1 MSKIGLIGAGVM
13 GKAAARKLL
22 EAGSTLNVYDTI
34 PESVEALAALGANPL
49 QSPLEAA
56 AASNFILMFL
66 PGPAEVRQCVVGPQG
81 VLAGANTGLI
91 VVDHSTVDPGTSEDM
106 TLSAA
111 KSGVDYLDAPV
122 LGRPATIGNWT
133 FPVGGRKAALD
144 KCRPV
149 LEMMGKHVIHV
160 GPSGAG
166 NRIKLLNQMMF
177 GAINAMTAEMMAVS
191 DAMGIAPKK
200 LYDTIIASQAGTVSN
215 LFIELGARI
224 AVDDDQNPT
233 FSVNLLQKDVRLAVE
248 MAREAGASPILGHTV
263 EFINSLAKADGM
275 GALDTSAMWKCLRKF
290 M

>member
-1 MSKIGLIGAGVM
+1 M
-13 GKAAARKLL
+13 GKAAAGRLL
-22 EAGSTLNVYDTI
+22 EAGAELYVYDTV
-34 PESVEALAALGANPL
+34 PKSVEALAVLGANPL
-49 QSPLEAA
+49 HSPLEAA
-56 AASNFILMFL
+56 AAADIILMFL
-66 PGPAEVRQCVVGPQG
+66 PGPAEVRQCVAGPQG
-81 VLAGANTGLI
+81 ILAGAGTGLI

-106 TLSAA
+106 SRRAA
-111 KSGVDYLDAPV
+111 ESGVDYIDAPV

-133 FPVGGRKAALD
+133 FPAGGPQAALD
-144 KCRPV
+144 KCRSV

-200 LYDTIIASQAGTVSN
+200 LYDTIVKSRAGTVSN
-215 LFIELGARI
+215 LFVELGARI

-233 FSVNLLQKDVRLAVE
+233 FSVSLLQKDIRLAVE

-263 EFINSLAKADGM
+263 EFINNLAKADGM
-275 GALDTSAMWKCLRKF
+275 GDLDTSAMWKCLRRF

>member
-1 MSKIGLIGAGVM
+1 M
-13 GKAAARKLL
+13 GKAAAGKLL
-22 EAGSTLNVYDTI
+22 EAGSTLNVYDTV
-34 PESVEALAALGANPL
+34 PESAEALVALGATPL
-49 QSPLEAA
+49 QSPSEAA
-56 AASNFILMFL
+56 ADSNIILMFL
-66 PGPAEVRQCVVGPQG
+66 PGPAEVRQCVAGPQG
-81 VLAGANTGLI
+81 VLAETNNDLI
-91 VVDHSTVDPGTSEDM
+91 VVDHSTVDPGTSEQM
-106 TLSAA
+106 SLSAA
-111 KSGVDYLDAPV
+111 ESGVDYLDAPV

-133 FPVGGRKAALD
+133 FAVGGVKDVLD

-149 LEMMGKHVIHV
+149 LEIMGKHVIHV
-160 GPSGAG
+160 GPAGAG

-248 MAREAGASPILGHTV
+248 MARAAGASPILGHTV
-263 EFINSLAKADGM
+263 EFINNLAKADGM
-275 GALDTSAMWKCLRKF
+275 GNLDTSAMWKCLRKCI
-290 M
+290 